1 MELPVLSP
9 AEFLFSIVLFGVAML
24 LCVYIPVQM
33 VAKWRR
39 LRSERTR
46 LTCRICG
53 FRFIRADEAGHCP
66 HCGARN
72 Y

>member
-9 AEFLFSIVLFGVAML
+9 TEFLTAIVLLGMVML
-24 LCVYIPVQM
+24 LCIYIPVQM
-33 VAKWRR
+33 VAKYRR
-39 LRSERTR
+39 CRAERTR

-53 FRFIRADEAGHCP
+53 FRFLRADEEGHCP

-72 Y
+72 C